1 MCSRVQ
7 CLVRGFGRALR
18 VFGIMGGKMVWGY
31 EGMCEG
37 LVGVRRGCNFELGL
51 QGVFSVRN

>member
-7 CLVRGFGRALR
+7 GLVRGFGRASG
-18 VFGIMGGKMVWGY
+18 VFGIKGGKMVWGY

-37 LVGVRRGCNFELGL
+37 LVGVRRGCSFELGL
-51 QGVFSVRN
+51 QAVFSVRN